1 MNRIGTFVAI
11 VVALAGGF
19 LLGRFVNI
27 QPVKAAG
34 AYYVLRLNST
44 GNTVRVPP
52 TFGSPVS
59 LSCSG
64 DNCYVLVTQP

>member
-1 MNRIGTFVAI
+1 MNRMGTFAAI
-11 VVALAGGF
+11 IVALVVGF
-19 LLGRFVNI
+19 LMGRFVNI

-34 AYYVLRLNST
+34 ANYVLRLSST
-44 GNTVRVPP
+44 GSIVRVPP
-52 TFGSPVS
+52 SYGNPTS